1 MKQQSTTTA
10 KQYEVTPRTGKFIA
24 AIEALSNAEQAVFD
38 AMADMYGEDNSL
50 FETIPFD
57 AVKKAVAE
65 YLYLGIAENMQD
77 SRNGTITI

>member
-1 MKQQSTTTA
+1 MKQQNTTTQNNY
-10 KQYEVTPRTGKFIA
+10 KVTPRTGKFIT
-24 AIEALSNAEQAVFD
+24 AIEALSKAEQAVFD
-38 AMADMYGEDNSL
+38 AMAHMYGEDNRL